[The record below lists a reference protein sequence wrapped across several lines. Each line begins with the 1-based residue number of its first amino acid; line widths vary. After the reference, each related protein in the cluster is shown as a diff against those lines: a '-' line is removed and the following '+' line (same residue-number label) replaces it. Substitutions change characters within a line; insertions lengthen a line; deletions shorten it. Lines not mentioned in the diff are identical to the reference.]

1 MIKQIG
7 AGIIGM
13 GRIGNRHA
21 EEIIRHPGL
30 NLIGFFDINPKA
42 KGPTNTYA
50 FASLNEFLSERNLG
64 VIHVCTPNGTH
75 FSIAKQCL
83 SAGKS
88 VVIEKPVTLLHSEAE
103 ELEILAKKRSLHIFC
118 VMQNR
123 YSPVSVWLKEV
134 IDNQYLGKLFS
145 VHVDCA
151 WNRDDRYYSSDSW
164 HGSLDLDG
172 GPLYTQFSHFVDML
186 YWLFGELTIQDAR
199 FFNHNHPNTEFED
212 SGSFKFET
220 EAVKQ
225 GSFHYTT
232 SIWDKNFKSSIQ
244 LIGEKGSIEIS
255 GQYMNEVRYCH
266 IENYEMPTLSPAP
279 PPNIYQGYEGSA
291 SNHVHVIHNVWETLN
306 KKSHPNT
313 PIHEGKM
320 VTQAI
325 ENVYLRRK

>member
-42 KGPTNTYA
+42 KRPKTHA
-50 FASLNEFLSERNLG
+50 FPSFSDFLNERDLE
-64 VIHVCTPNGTH
+64 VVHVCTPNGTH

-212 SGSFKFET
+212 SGSFQFET
-220 EAVKQ
+220 EVVKQ

>member
-1 MIKQIG
+1 MIKKIG

-42 KGPTNTYA
+42 KGPTNTCA

-64 VIHVCTPNGTH
+64 VIHICTPNGTH

-88 VVIEKPVTLLHSEAE
+88 VVIEKPVTLLYSEAE

-212 SGSFKFET
+212 SGSFQFET

-266 IENYEMPTLSPAP
+266 LENYEMPTLSPAP

>member
-1 MIKQIG
+1 MTKQIG

-42 KGPTNTYA
+42 KRPKTCA
-50 FASLNEFLSERNLG
+50 FPSISDFLNESDL
-64 VIHVCTPNGTH
+64 VVVHVCTPNGTH

-103 ELEILAKKRSLHIFC
+103 ELEILAKNQGLQIFC

-134 IDNQYLGKLFS
+134 IDNQYLGELFS

-151 WNRDDRYYSSDSW
+151 WNRDERYYSGDSW

-186 YWLFGELTIQDAR
+186 YWLFGDLTIQDAR

-212 SGSFKFET
+212 SGSFQFET
-220 EAVKQ
+220 KAVKQ

-232 SIWDKNFKSSIQ
+232 SVWDKNFKSSIQ

-279 PPNIYQGYEGSA
+279 PPNLYKGYEGSA

-306 KKSHPNT
+306 EKSQPNT

-320 VTQAI
+320 VTKAI

>member
-1 MIKQIG
+1 MTKQIG

-42 KGPTNTYA
+42 KRPKTYA
-50 FASLNEFLSERNLG
+50 FPSISDFLNERDL
-64 VIHVCTPNGTH
+64 VVVHVCTPNGTH

-83 SAGKS
+83 SAGKN

-103 ELEILAKKRSLHIFC
+103 ELEILAKNQGLHIFC

-134 IDNQYLGKLFS
+134 IDNQYLGELFS
-145 VHVDCA
+145 IHVDCA
-151 WNRDDRYYSSDSW
+151 WNRDDRYYSGDSW

-212 SGSFKFET
+212 SGSFQFET

-232 SIWDKNFKSSIQ
+232 SVWDKNFKSSIQ

-306 KKSHPNT
+306 EKSHPNT

-320 VTQAI
+320 VTKAI

>member
-1 MIKQIG
+1 MTKQIG

-42 KGPTNTYA
+42 KGPKTYA
-50 FASLNEFLSERNLG
+50 FPSISDFLNEREL
-64 VIHVCTPNGTH
+64 VVVHVCTPNGTH

-103 ELEILAKKRSLHIFC
+103 ELEILAKNQGLHIFC

-134 IDNQYLGKLFS
+134 IDNQYLGELFS

-151 WNRDDRYYSSDSW
+151 WNRDDRYYSGDSW

-212 SGSFKFET
+212 SGSFQFET
-220 EAVKQ
+220 KAVKQ

-232 SIWDKNFKSSIQ
+232 SVWDKNFKSSIQ

-279 PPNIYQGYEGSA
+279 PPNLYKGYEGSA

-306 KKSHPNT
+306 GNSQPKT
-313 PIHEGKM
+313 PIQEGKM
-320 VTQAI
+320 VTKAI
-325 ENVYLRRK
+325 ENVYLKRK

>member
-1 MIKQIG
+1 
-7 AGIIGM
+7 M

-42 KGPTNTYA
+42 KRPKTYA
-50 FASLNEFLSERNLG
+50 FPSISDFLNERDL
-64 VIHVCTPNGTH
+64 VVVHVCTPNGTH

-103 ELEILAKKRSLHIFC
+103 ELEILAKNQGLHIFC

-151 WNRDDRYYSSDSW
+151 WNRDDRYYSGDSW

-186 YWLFGELTIQDAR
+186 YWLFGDLTIQDAR

-212 SGSFKFET
+212 SGSFQFET
-220 EAVKQ
+220 KAVKQ

-232 SIWDKNFKSSIQ
+232 SVWDKNFKSSIQ

-279 PPNIYQGYEGSA
+279 PPNLYKGYEGSA

-306 KKSHPNT
+306 EKSQPNT

-320 VTQAI
+320 VTKAI

>member
-1 MIKQIG
+1 MTKQIG

-42 KGPTNTYA
+42 KRPKTYA
-50 FASLNEFLSERNLG
+50 FPSISDFLNERDL
-64 VIHVCTPNGTH
+64 VVVHVCTPNGTH

-212 SGSFKFET
+212 SGSFQFET
-220 EAVKQ
+220 EVVKQ

>member
-212 SGSFKFET
+212 SGSFQFET

>member
-1 MIKQIG
+1 MTKQIG

-30 NLIGFFDINPKA
+30 NLIGFFDIDPKA
-42 KGPTNTYA
+42 KRPKTYA
-50 FASLNEFLSERNLG
+50 FPSISDFLNERDL
-64 VIHVCTPNGTH
+64 VVVHVCTPNGTH

-103 ELEILAKKRSLHIFC
+103 ELEILAKNQGLHIFC

-151 WNRDDRYYSSDSW
+151 WNRDDRYYSGDSW

-186 YWLFGELTIQDAR
+186 YWLFGDLTIQDAR

-212 SGSFKFET
+212 SGSFQFET
-220 EAVKQ
+220 KAVKQ

-232 SIWDKNFKSSIQ
+232 SVWDKNFKSSIQ

-279 PPNIYQGYEGSA
+279 PPNLYKGYEGSA

-306 KKSHPNT
+306 EKSQPNT

-320 VTQAI
+320 VTKAI

>member
-1 MIKQIG
+1 MTKQIG

-42 KGPTNTYA
+42 KRPKTYA
-50 FASLNEFLSERNLG
+50 FPSISDFLNERDLE
-64 VIHVCTPNGTH
+64 VVHVCTPNGTH

-103 ELEILAKKRSLHIFC
+103 ELEILAKNQGLHIFC

-134 IDNQYLGKLFS
+134 IDNQYLGELFS

-151 WNRDDRYYSSDSW
+151 WNRDDRYYSGDSW

-212 SGSFKFET
+212 SGSFQFET

-232 SIWDKNFKSSIQ
+232 SVWDKNFKSSIQ

-279 PPNIYQGYEGSA
+279 PPNLYQGYEGSA

-306 KKSHPNT
+306 EKSHPNT

-320 VTQAI
+320 VTKAI

>member
-1 MIKQIG
+1 MTKQIG

-42 KGPTNTYA
+42 KRPKTYA
-50 FASLNEFLSERNLG
+50 FPSISDFLNERDL
-64 VIHVCTPNGTH
+64 VVVHVCTPNGTH

-103 ELEILAKKRSLHIFC
+103 ELEILAKNQGLHIFC

-151 WNRDDRYYSSDSW
+151 WNRDDRYYSGDSW

-186 YWLFGELTIQDAR
+186 YWLFGDLTIQDAR

-212 SGSFKFET
+212 SGSFQFET
-220 EAVKQ
+220 KAVKQ

-232 SIWDKNFKSSIQ
+232 SVWDKNFKSSIQ

-279 PPNIYQGYEGSA
+279 PPNLYKGYEGSA

-306 KKSHPNT
+306 EKSQPNT

-320 VTQAI
+320 VTKAI

>member
-1 MIKQIG
+1 MIKQID

-42 KGPTNTYA
+42 KGPAKTYA

-212 SGSFKFET
+212 SGSFQFET

-306 KKSHPNT
+306 KKTHPNT

>member
-1 MIKQIG
+1 MTKQIG

-42 KGPTNTYA
+42 KRPKTYA
-50 FASLNEFLSERNLG
+50 FPSISDFLNERDLE
-64 VIHVCTPNGTH
+64 VVHVCTPNGTH

-103 ELEILAKKRSLHIFC
+103 ELEILAKNQGLHIFC

-134 IDNQYLGKLFS
+134 IENQYLGKLFS

-151 WNRDDRYYSSDSW
+151 WNRDDRYYSGDSW

-212 SGSFKFET
+212 SGSFQFET
-220 EAVKQ
+220 KAVKQ

-232 SIWDKNFKSSIQ
+232 SVWDKNFKSSIQ

-279 PPNIYQGYEGSA
+279 PPNLYKGYEGSA

-306 KKSHPNT
+306 EKSHPNT

-320 VTQAI
+320 VTKAI

>member
-42 KGPTNTYA
+42 KGPTYTYA

-212 SGSFKFET
+212 SGSFQFET
-220 EAVKQ
+220 EVVKQ

>member
-1 MIKQIG
+1 MTKQIG

-42 KGPTNTYA
+42 KRPKTYA
-50 FASLNEFLSERNLG
+50 FPSISDFLNERDLE
-64 VIHVCTPNGTH
+64 VVHVCTPNGTH

-103 ELEILAKKRSLHIFC
+103 ELEILAKNQGLHIFC

-134 IDNQYLGKLFS
+134 IDNQYLGELFS

-151 WNRDDRYYSSDSW
+151 WNRDDRYYCGDSW

-212 SGSFKFET
+212 SGSFQFET

-232 SIWDKNFKSSIQ
+232 SVWDKNFKSSIQ

-279 PPNIYQGYEGSA
+279 PPNLYQGYEGSA

-306 KKSHPNT
+306 EKSHPNT

-320 VTQAI
+320 VTKAI

>member
-212 SGSFKFET
+212 SGSFQFET

-313 PIHEGKM
+313 SIHEGKM

>member
-1 MIKQIG
+1 MTKQIG

-42 KGPTNTYA
+42 KGSKTYA
-50 FASLNEFLSERNLG
+50 YPSFSDFLNERDLE
-64 VIHVCTPNGTH
+64 VVHVCTPNGTH

-88 VVIEKPVTLLHSEAE
+88 VVIEKPVTLFHSEAE
-103 ELEILAKKRSLHIFC
+103 ELEILAKNQGLHIFC

-134 IDNQYLGKLFS
+134 IDNQYLGQLFS

-151 WNRDDRYYSSDSW
+151 WNRDDRYYSGDSW

-212 SGSFKFET
+212 SGSFQFET

-232 SIWDKNFKSSIQ
+232 SVWDKNFKSSIQ

-306 KKSHPNT
+306 EKSHPNT

-320 VTQAI
+320 VTKAI

>member
-1 MIKQIG
+1 MTKRRG

-30 NLIGFFDINPKA
+30 NLIGFFDSNPKA
-42 KGPTNTYA
+42 KGPETTS
-50 FASLNEFLSERNLG
+50 FSSISDLLSEEHLE
-64 VIHVCTPNGTH
+64 VVHVCTPNGTH
-75 FSIAKQCL
+75 FDVAKKCL
-83 SAGKS
+83 TAGKN

-103 ELEILAKKRSLHIFC
+103 ELEILAKNQGLHIFC

-123 YSPVSVWLKEV
+123 YSPVSVWLKEI

-151 WNRDDRYYSSDSW
+151 WNRDDRYYSGDSW

-186 YWLFGELTIQDAR
+186 YWLFGELKIQDAR
-199 FFNHNHPNTEFED
+199 FFNHNHPSTEFED
-212 SGSFKFET
+212 SGSFQFET
-220 EAVKQ
+220 DTIKQ

-232 SIWDKNFKSSIQ
+232 SVWDKNFKSSIQ

-266 IENYEMPTLSPAP
+266 IENYEMPALSPAP

-306 KKSHPNT
+306 GNSQPNT
-313 PIHEGKM
+313 PIQEGKM
-320 VTQAI
+320 VTKAI
-325 ENVYLRRK
+325 ENVYLKRK

>member
-212 SGSFKFET
+212 SGSFQFET
-220 EAVKQ
+220 EVVKQ

>member
-1 MIKQIG
+1 MTKQIG

-42 KGPTNTYA
+42 KRPKTHA
-50 FASLNEFLSERNLG
+50 FPSFSDFLNERDLE
-64 VIHVCTPNGTH
+64 VVHVCTPNGTH

-103 ELEILAKKRSLHIFC
+103 ELEILAKNQGLHIFC

-134 IDNQYLGKLFS
+134 IDNQYLGELFS

-212 SGSFKFET
+212 SGSFQFET
-220 EAVKQ
+220 EVVKQ

>member
-1 MIKQIG
+1 MTKQIG

-21 EEIIRHPGL
+21 EAIIRHPGL

-42 KGPTNTYA
+42 KRPKTYA
-50 FASLNEFLSERNLG
+50 FPSISDFLNERDL
-64 VIHVCTPNGTH
+64 VVVHVCTPNGTH

-103 ELEILAKKRSLHIFC
+103 ELEILAKNQGLHIFC

-151 WNRDDRYYSSDSW
+151 WNRDDRYYSGDSW

-186 YWLFGELTIQDAR
+186 YWLFGDLTIQDAR

-212 SGSFKFET
+212 SGSFQFET
-220 EAVKQ
+220 KAVKQ

-232 SIWDKNFKSSIQ
+232 SVWDKNFKSSIQ

-279 PPNIYQGYEGSA
+279 PPNLYKGYEGSA

-306 KKSHPNT
+306 EKSQPNT

-320 VTQAI
+320 VTKAI